1 MTGFGSSCGA
11 CKFLRRKCTSDCV
24 FAPYFSYDQAS
35 THFAAVHKIYG
46 ASNVSKLLSHLP
58 IQNRSDAA
66 VTISYEAL
74 ARMQDPIYGCVA
86 HIYALQHQVS
96 DSTVYFITPQFMDL
110 DSLQLNFHAFTSY
123 EDRKAHILFRLKSES
138 SGFHSAVINVAS
150 LQEEIDV
157 LGNLVANSSVSVVN
171 CGSVQATINSNNGTQ
186 FNILQHDATR
196 TQYCQ
201 NNLAN
206 FLSQEG
212 SATVFQSLINS
223 QMDIELPNCTQVEQ
237 PSFGDFNSNPLEQFL
252 SGIDQEMFVNHPWF
266 KHNADIKN

>member
-1 MTGFGSSCGA
+1 
-11 CKFLRRKCTSDCV
+11 
-24 FAPYFSYDQAS
+24 
-35 THFAAVHKIYG
+35 
-46 ASNVSKLLSHLP
+46 
-58 IQNRSDAA
+58 
-66 VTISYEAL
+66 
-74 ARMQDPIYGCVA
+74 MQ
-86 HIYALQHQVS
+86 
-96 DSTVYFITPQFMDL
+96 
-110 DSLQLNFHAFTSY
+110 
-123 EDRKAHILFRLKSES
+123 
-138 SGFHSAVINVAS
+138 VAS
-150 LQEEIDV
+150 LQEEIDA

-223 QMDIELPNCTQVEQ
+223 QMDIELPNCTQVEH

>member
-96 DSTVYFITPQFMDL
+96 HAVTPQFALSHHNLWTWIPCSWISMHL
-110 DSLQLNFHAFTSY
+110 CQMKTGRLRFDSSFLHLTV
-123 EDRKAHILFRLKSES
+123 IMKS
-138 SGFHSAVINVAS
+138 
-150 LQEEIDV
+150 L
-157 LGNLVANSSVSVVN
+157 
-171 CGSVQATINSNNGTQ
+171 CK
-186 FNILQHDATR
+186 
-196 TQYCQ
+196 Y
-201 NNLAN
+201 
-206 FLSQEG
+206 
-212 SATVFQSLINS
+212 
-223 QMDIELPNCTQVEQ
+223 VEK
-237 PSFGDFNSNPLEQFL
+237 
-252 SGIDQEMFVNHPWF
+252 W
-266 KHNADIKN
+266 